1 MAARSPTCAP
11 TPSGGSRAGATS
23 APSSGRR
30 RLAATLLRAKAAAL
44 FRHLPGALA
53 GDEESVHQVRVG
65 ARRLRVA
72 IRLLVDKPTGK
83 RARRAQALLARMT
96 RTAGAARDLD
106 VLLDAFTRRLRQAG
120 TRTAEQDRLRRR
132 LASLRRRGRA
142 RMVSSLL
149 DLPIAELRADLARL
163 TERAGADLPRIHER
177 FHATCAKA
185 SRRLLD
191 GFVALGA
198 HLDLAALHALRRRA
212 RRLRYA
218 VEIFLQARGD
228 DSSPTKPWRDLQDRI
243 GALHDQHLLAEW
255 LDRQAV
261 ADAKRGQPN
270 VAAAATAEATW
281 ARRTMQRL
289 HDELLAADPA
299 GLARRGVDAV
309 GLPPPPSTR

>member
-1 MAARSPTCAP
+1 MVPHSPPRAPAPSRSSRT
-11 TPSGGSRAGATS
+11 GSTA

-30 RLAATLLRAKAAAL
+30 RLAAVLLRAKSAAL

-53 GDEESVHQVRVG
+53 GDDEALHQVRVG

-72 IRLLVDKPTGK
+72 LRLLVRKPAGK
-83 RARRAQALLARMT
+83 RARRAQALLARLT

-149 DLPIAELRADLARL
+149 DLPIAELRAELVQLTAR
-163 TERAGADLPRIHER
+163 ADADLPQIHER
-177 FHATCAKA
+177 CHATCTRE

-191 GFVALGA
+191 GFAHLGA
-198 HLDLAALHALRRRA
+198 HLDVVALHALRRRA

-218 VEIFLQARGD
+218 VEIFLQARGG
-228 DSSPTKPWRDLQDRI
+228 DSSATKPWRDLQDMI

-261 ADAKRGQPN
+261 ADARRGQPD
-270 VAAAATAEATW
+270 VAAAATAEAAW

-289 HDELLAADPA
+289 HDELLAAGPA

-309 GLPPPPSTR
+309 GLPPPPSNR